1 MFIYNLEDVAKKLKI
16 DFEGITKQIKHNG
29 VKGSSREDLLKDYL
43 KKLLPE
49 KYSISSGIIID
60 NNQKQSKQQDF
71 IIHDA
76 FNCPSFFKTESNSI
90 LPIESVYATIEVKST
105 LDYSTLE
112 QSVKNVESV
121 RNLIKLPNRNII
133 RNQYD
138 NVYPLGFV
146 FAYTSTCSLEQIQKK
161 LFELNKNINGRHQ
174 ISIICI
180 LDKGLIFN
188 VQKNNVTEV
197 TLIPSSNTLLGR
209 SDSGLEST
217 LYSFYLF
224 LLEYLDNVHIQIPSL
239 IEYARKNNSFKV
251 SINIPNELI
260 PDDAVYKEGTIE
272 LKYGDAR
279 KMLNLNNKY
288 PNLFNGKMTYEEL
301 FNYLKDDFI
310 PLCKLQAAMAKVRF
324 HNKVTIYGYEF
335 TTEEFTKFEEYSKNY
350 YHNFESKEKFDNIVN
365 IIYAQYRKEV
375 EEKEKMKKNYLILHG
390 SFGSNEGNWFPWLK
404 EQLEKNNKK
413 VLIPQMPVGV
423 GNQNFENW
431 SNVLNKLDINENTVI
446 IAHSIAPIF
455 VCKYLITN
463 QIKVKKLI
471 FVCGFNNYSGIDSDF
486 DAVNEPMFIDN
497 FDDVKKYCKDIV
509 CYYSDNDP
517 YVKYDVEKAFADKLT
532 DKQYVIKNGGHINAE
547 TGYTKFEE
555 ILKEI

>member
-1 MFIYNLEDVAKKLKI
+1 VFIYNLEDVAKKLKI
-16 DFEGITKQIKHNG
+16 DFEGITKQIQHNG
-29 VKGSSREDLLKDYL
+29 VKGSAREDLLKDYL

-76 FNCPSFFKTESNSI
+76 FDCPSFFKTESNSI

-161 LFELNKNINGRHQ
+161 LFELNKNIYNRHQ

-260 PDDAVYKEGTIE
+260 PDDAVYKEGAIE

-335 TTEEFTKFEEYSKNY
+335 TPEEFAKFEEYSKNY

-390 SFGSNEGNWFPWLK
+390 SFGSKDENWFPWLK
-404 EQLEKNNKK
+404 EQLEKDNKK
-413 VLIPQMPVGV
+413 VSVPQMPVGV

-431 SNVLNKLDINENTVI
+431 SNVLNRLDINENTII

-463 QIKVKKLI
+463 EIKVKKLI
-471 FVCGFNNYSGIDSDF
+471 FVCGFNNYLGLDSDF

-497 FDDVKKYCKDIV
+497 FDDVKQYCKDIV

-517 YVKYDVEKAFADKLT
+517 YVKYDVEKEFADKLT
-532 DKQYVIKNGGHINAE
+532 NKQYVIKNGGHINAE

-555 ILKEI
+555 ILKEL

>member
-1 MFIYNLEDVAKKLKI
+1 MFIYNLEDVAQKLKI
-16 DFEGITKQIKHNG
+16 DFEGITKQIQHNG
-29 VKGSSREDLLKDYL
+29 VKGSAREDLLKDYL

-260 PDDAVYKEGTIE
+260 PDDAVYKEGAIE

-335 TTEEFTKFEEYSKNY
+335 TPEEFTKFEEYSKNY

-375 EEKEKMKKNYLILHG
+375 EKKEKMKKNYLILHG
-390 SFGSNEGNWFPWLK
+390 SFGSNEGNWFTWLK
-404 EQLEKNNKK
+404 KQLEKNNKK

-431 SNVLNKLDINENTVI
+431 SNVLTKLDINENTVI

-471 FVCGFNNYSGIDSDF
+471 FVCGFNNYLGIDSDF

-532 DKQYVIKNGGHINAE
+532 DKQYIIKNGGHINAE